1 MNMESDYDAMYKI
14 VLVGDPGVGKTNMLS
29 YFTAKGEEREGRSK
43 DNAVLTFQK
52 NRKPTVGVEFAT
64 AIVTHPNGA
73 KIKAQI
79 WDTAGQERY
88 RAITSSHYRRA
99 AGALLVYDVTDR
111 QTFVNAKNTWFTE
124 LRETADEEG
133 SLLACISLVGNKTD
147 LQPPVISEAEHNAS
161 VSSLA
166 LNLSSRTSAKQGTN
180 IQACFNDLVIHVYN
194 TEKSKNTGGYSKKG
208 GQKLK
213 GSDQRGGAAGKEG
226 RVRLLRAS

>member
-1 MNMESDYDAMYKI
+1 M
-14 VLVGDPGVGKTNMLS
+14 
-29 YFTAKGEEREGRSK
+29 F
-43 DNAVLTFQK
+43 
-52 NRKPTVGVEFAT
+52 
-64 AIVTHPNGA
+64 
-73 KIKAQI
+73 IKAQI

-88 RAITSSHYRRA
+88 RATSSHYRRA

-133 SLLACISLVGNKTD
+133 SLLACILLVGNGTD
-147 LQPPVISEAEHNAS
+147 LQPPFISEAEHNAS

-166 LNLSSRTSAKQGTN
+166 LNLSSRTSAKQGT

-213 GSDQRGGAAGKEG
+213 GSDQRGRGKEG
-226 RVRLLRAS
+226 KKGGRGC